1 MDSLINPELM
11 TQLSEGAQAMGLK
24 LLAAL
29 ATFIIGRWIAKII
42 VAGIKKALMRGK
54 ADPTLAGFLGNVA
67 YGLLMAVVV
76 IAALGELGVSTTSA
90 AALLGGAGVAIGLS
104 LKDQLSSF
112 AAGVMLIMFRPFRVG
127 ETIKYDESIATVEKI
142 GLKSTHLRSVNGELL
157 VISNTNLLSKEI
169 TNYAH
174 LDRRRVQFGIADP
187 VVGDRMIG
195 GDQRVQRVGDR
206 LLVQTGLGPVE
217 IQPRPLGTH
226 LAAGDRG
233 GDDRRQQMQAG
244 MQAHMGVAPV
254 PVEHHGQEQTRRRR
268 CLGTLRGQPVGD
280 GIGGRALDRFGHN
293 PRPPV
298 FGDQPATV
306 AGLTAAGRIEHRPV
320 QDDGAVIG
328 CRQHGRGAVA
338 GIGLGA
344 EDGLGCGQAVAGHER
359 AGSGFL

>member
-127 ETIKYDESIATVEKI
+127 DYIEAGGTAGTVEQIKIVATV
-142 GLKSTHLRSVNGELL
+142 LKTPN
-157 VISNTNLLSKEI
+157 NQEI
-169 TNYAH
+169 TVPNHEIWGSNIINYSIRPT
-174 LDRRRVQFGIADP
+174 RRIDLPVGISYDADFRKAKDILKDIAENDERVLSDPAPWLGVTELADSAVIISYRTWVNTP
-187 VVGDRMIG
+187 DYW
-195 GDQRVQRVGDR
+195 
-206 LLVQTGLGPVE
+206 
-217 IQPRPLGTH
+217 
-226 LAAGDRG
+226 
-233 GDDRRQQMQAG
+233 
-244 MQAHMGVAPV
+244 
-254 PVEHHGQEQTRRRR
+254 QTRSD
-268 CLGTLRGQPVGD
+268 LIEQIKLRFDQND
-280 GIGGRALDRFGHN
+280 IGIPYPQMDVHLQQN
-293 PRPPV
+293 
-298 FGDQPATV
+298 
-306 AGLTAAGRIEHRPV
+306 
-320 QDDGAVIG
+320 
-328 CRQHGRGAVA
+328 
-338 GIGLGA
+338 
-344 EDGLGCGQAVAGHER
+344 
-359 AGSGFL
+359 S